1 MYLNYLERHGV
12 ATTYPPLQRDM
23 VWLLPTHLSREVLG
37 WIRKSGHSTLTPYQ
51 MIKKKKPLNMHV
63 FYLKVYK
70 TIVAKRAELFMSAPA
85 PSLQELF
92 FKKF

>member
-1 MYLNYLERHGV
+1 
-12 ATTYPPLQRDM
+12 M
-23 VWLLPTHLSREVLG
+23 VWLLPTHLSREVLR

-85 PSLQELF
+85 PILQELF
-92 FKKF
+92 LKSSNTLLALTKTKNLYIS